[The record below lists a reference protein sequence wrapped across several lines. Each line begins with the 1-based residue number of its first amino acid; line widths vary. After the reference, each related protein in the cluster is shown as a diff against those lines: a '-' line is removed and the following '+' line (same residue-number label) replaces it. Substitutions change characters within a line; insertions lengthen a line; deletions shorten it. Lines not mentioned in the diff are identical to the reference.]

1 MYKYLIKYIEAPW
14 FKTNDPFIEWFNLSS
29 GQKNLNPE
37 PMVFLLTIFSFAHIL
52 INRSLLYDI
61 PFIRVLADPSI
72 GRGIY
77 DVAFVLFSLL
87 ICFVFM
93 KFLIWLV
100 NKRSSFFNFK
110 LQETISG
117 KTFFF
122 RNIILVIFSIYVL
135 EFFYEAPQEH
145 VEPGHKSVV
154 YWYFL
159 YAIAYL
165 YVTKLQ
171 LIFLLKRMNAVFI
184 KNVNTIKWVFYFV
197 LVTEIYF
204 LIEDLSFIEIQQTLI
219 PEETIFIVLLILN
232 LLIFIYLTVKNSP
245 ITDYKKHTG

>member
-14 FKTNDPFIEWFNLSS
+14 FKTDNPFIESFNLSS

-37 PMVFLLTIFSFAHIL
+37 PMVFLLTIFSACHL
-52 INRSLLYDI
+52 IIYRSLLYDI
-61 PFIRVLADPSI
+61 PIIGVFADPSR
-72 GRGIY
+72 GRGIF
-77 DVAFVLFSLL
+77 DVAFILFLFL
-87 ICFVFM
+87 ICFVCM
-93 KFLIWLV
+93 KFLMWLV
-100 NKRSSFFNFK
+100 NKKSSFFNFK

-122 RNIILVIFSIYVL
+122 RMIILVIFSIYIL
-135 EFFYEAPQEH
+135 EFFYEARESIK
-145 VEPGHKSVV
+145 PGHKSIV
-154 YWYFL
+154 YWYFI

-219 PEETIFIVLLILN
+219 PEETIFIALLILN